1 MNNPESPERKVDR
14 RSFMGRSVK
23 AAVGTALATTAL
35 SYSRILGANDHISL
49 GHIGIGGRG
58 RGLDKIVAV
67 LKDKHNVEMTAVC
80 DLWKLHRE
88 RAVATNTEYYG
99 RAPRSFQY
107 LEDLLALKDIDAVLI
122 STPDHSHCP
131 ILKLAAVA
139 GKDAYVEKPMAHDLE
154 DAKAARDAV
163 LQRKRIVQVGTQHRS
178 EPYTHAAYELFR
190 TGVCGDV
197 SLVQINWN
205 FHGPR
210 WANLPEVKQ
219 IREGD
224 TDWAKWLMQKPY
236 RPFDPQIY
244 FEFRLFKEFSSGIVG
259 LFMSHAMDLVQWF
272 MDDYYPHS
280 VLANGGIYAWH
291 DERQN
296 PDTFGALMTY
306 PKGFMATYVMTFGND
321 SPSFC
326 RYMGKKATLT
336 AEGGE
341 GTPRYELVEE
351 KGNYEGNPNIGK
363 ERKSSFVLPPGDK
376 EPPPEGLAAV
386 GGDLTTYHMAN
397 WFECLRSRKRPNAS
411 ILDGFAHSVTCIM
424 CAEAYWSGK
433 KVYWDPETETIIDHP
448 PDVV

>member
-1 MNNPESPERKVDR
+1 MNNAESPEKKIDR
-14 RSFMGRSVK
+14 RSFMNRSVK
-23 AAVGTALATTAL
+23 AAAGTALATTAL
-35 SYSRILGANDHISL
+35 SYRGILGANDRISL
-49 GHIGIGGRG
+49 GHIGLGSRG
-58 RGLDKIVAV
+58 RGLDKIVAD
-67 LKDKHNVEMTAVC
+67 LKDPKVEMTAVC
-80 DLWKLHRE
+80 DLWKVHRE
-88 RAVATNTEYYG
+88 RAVAMNTGYYG

-122 STPDHSHCP
+122 STPDHSHSP
-131 ILKLAAVA
+131 ILKLAAEA

-244 FEFRLFKEFSSGIVG
+244 FEFRLFREFSSGIVG

-272 MDDYYPHS
+272 MDDPYPHS
-280 VLANGGIYAWH
+280 VLANGGIFAWH

-296 PDTFGALMTY
+296 PDTFGAVMTY

-321 SPSFC
+321 TLSFC
-326 RYMGKKATLT
+326 KYMGKKATLT
-336 AEGGE
+336 AVGME

-351 KGNYEGNPNIGK
+351 KGNYEQNPYIGK
-363 ERKSSFVLPPGDK
+363 ERKTSYVLLPEDK
-376 EPPPEGLAAV
+376 EPPPPGQV
-386 GGDLTTYHMAN
+386 DGGDLTPYHMMN
-397 WFECLRSRKRPNAS
+397 WFDCLRTRKQPIAD
-411 ILDGFAHSVTCIM
+411 IMAGYTHSVTCIM

-433 KVYWDPETETIIDHP
+433 KLYWDPETETILDHP
-448 PDVV
+448 PAG

>member
-1 MNNPESPERKVDR
+1 MNNAETPEEKIDR
-14 RSFMGRSVK
+14 RSFMNRSVK
-23 AAVGTALATTAL
+23 AAAGTALATSAL
-35 SYSRILGANDHISL
+35 SYSRILGANDRISL
-49 GHIGIGGRG
+49 GHIGLGSRG
-58 RGLDKIVAV
+58 RGLDEIVTN
-67 LKDKHNVEMTAVC
+67 LKDPKVEMTAVC
-80 DLWKLHRE
+80 DLWKVHRE
-88 RAVATNTEYYG
+88 RAVATNTQYYG

-122 STPDHSHCP
+122 STPDHSHSP
-131 ILKLAAVA
+131 ILKLAAEA

-178 EPYTHAAYELFR
+178 EPYTHAAHKLFR

-219 IREGD
+219 IREED

-244 FEFRLFKEFSSGIVG
+244 FEFRLFREFSSGIVG

-280 VLANGGIYAWH
+280 VSANGGIFAWH

-296 PDTFGALMTY
+296 PDTFGAVMTY

-321 SPSFC
+321 TLSFC
-326 RYMGKKATLT
+326 KYMGKKATLT
-336 AEGGE
+336 AVGME

-351 KGNYEGNPNIGK
+351 KGNYEQNPYIGK
-363 ERKSSFVLPPGDK
+363 ERKTSYVLLPEDK
-376 EPPPEGLAAV
+376 EPPPPGQV
-386 GGDLTTYHMAN
+386 DGGDLTPYHMMN
-397 WFECLRSRKRPNAS
+397 WFDCLRTRKQPIAD
-411 ILDGFAHSVTCIM
+411 IMAGYTHSVTCIM

-433 KVYWDPETETIIDHP
+433 KLYWDPETETILDHP
-448 PDVV
+448 PVA

>member
-1 MNNPESPERKVDR
+1 MENPVFREKEMDR
-14 RSFMGRSVK
+14 RSFLDRSVK
-23 AAVGTALATTAL
+23 AAVGTAFAATAL
-35 SYSRILGANDHISL
+35 SYGRILGANDRISL
-49 GHIGIGGRG
+49 GHIGIGDRG
-58 RGLDKIVAV
+58 QDLDQIVGI
-67 LKDKHNVEMTAVC
+67 LKDKQNVEMTAVC
-80 DLWKLHRE
+80 DLWKVYLE
-88 RAVATNTEYYG
+88 RAVAANAKCYG

-107 LEDLLALKDIDAVLI
+107 LEDLLALKDVDAVLI

-131 ILKLAAVA
+131 ILKLAAEA

-154 DAKAARDAV
+154 DARAARDAV

-178 EPYTHAAYELFR
+178 EPYSYAAHELFR

-197 SLVQINWN
+197 SMVEVNWN
-205 FHGPR
+205 YHGPR
-210 WANLPEVKQ
+210 WANRPEVKQ
-219 IREGD
+219 IREED

-236 RPFDPQIY
+236 RPWDPQLY
-244 FEFRLFKEFSSGIVG
+244 WEFRLFREFSSGIVG
-259 LFMSHAMDLVQWF
+259 LFMSHAMDMVQWF
-272 MDDYYPHS
+272 MDDYFPHS
-280 VLANGGIYAWH
+280 VVANGGIYAWH

-341 GTPRYELVEE
+341 GTPRFELVEE
-351 KGNYEGNPNIGK
+351 KGNYEEDPYVGK
-363 ERKSSFVLPPGDK
+363 ERKNSFVLLPGDK
-376 EPPPEGLAAV
+376 EPPPGGLAPM

-397 WFECLRSRKRPNAS
+397 WIECMRSRKQPRAS
-411 ILDGFAHSVTCIM
+411 IMDGFAHSVTCIM

-433 KVYWDPETETIIDHP
+433 KLYWDPEMETILDQP
-448 PDVV
+448 PAT